1 MQRVFYSYGEF
12 RDDLRYLISLIDW
25 QFDTIV
31 PISRGGL
38 TMGHMLGEY
47 YGIRDVYAINTIG
60 YDDTQK
66 LSTIQI
72 SHTPD
77 LKYAKSVL
85 IVDDIVDSG
94 DTILEVLKHLSS
106 LYPDVEFKV
115 ASLFYKKSAKITPNW
130 YAKEANE
137 WIDFFWSEDLK
148 DNNGT
153 DDRQLR

>member
-1 MQRVFYSYGEF
+1 MQRVFYSYNEF

-38 TMGHMLGEY
+38 TIGHMLGEY

-66 LSTIQI
+66 LSSIQI
-72 SHTPD
+72 SHIPD
-77 LKYAKSVL
+77 LKDAKRVL

-94 DTILEVLKHLSS
+94 DTILEVLKHLGS
-106 LYPDVEFKV
+106 LYLDVEFKV
-115 ASLFYKKSAKITPNW
+115 ASLFYKKSAKIIPNW
-130 YAKEANE
+130 YAKKAHG

-153 DDRQLR
+153 NDR

>member
-1 MQRVFYSYGEF
+1 MQRVFYSYSEF
-12 RDDLRYLISLIDW
+12 IKDLKLLTSLIDW

-38 TMGHMLGEY
+38 SMGHMLGEY
-47 YGIRDVYAINTIG
+47 YGIREVFAINTIG
-60 YDDTQK
+60 YNDTQK
-66 LSTIQI
+66 LASIQI

-77 LKYAKSVL
+77 LQNSKRVL

-94 DTILEVLKHLSS
+94 DTIVEVLKHLKSI
-106 LYPDVEFKV
+106 YPDIEFKV

-153 DDRQLR
+153 NDR